1 MANLALLVD
10 ASPAISADHP
20 RVGEILQNALT
31 ALVTATRASNA
42 LPKTSLELDLYRSFP
57 SYLGFCHEQAAGLQS
72 RLAHLIRQVGSLPP
86 PPGADVDDQLEN
98 IVEAN
103 DGIMEKVSLILDR
116 LSGLRQSEL
125 PVLPTGLEPP
135 KTFVSSWN
143 RGRKGEADSSTIR
156 LLTVGR
162 LPRPQLSFPTP
173 PDNSNRRFLP
183 KLQLKPNAL
192 SPLPSELL
200 VWQKKEEKRKM
211 KDEEEPPPELFA
223 HPYKYEIEQL
233 EMPAHLLEAPT
244 QEPPDPMEDGAC
256 EIVQDPEKLQAV
268 LDDLMKYK
276 EIAVDLEHHS
286 YRSYLGFTCL
296 IQLSTSDKDYILDAL
311 VLRGHLH
318 LLNRVFTH
326 PGILKVFHGASM
338 DVIWLQRDFGVYV
351 VSMWDTA
358 EGSRLLTGRRAGLR
372 HLLLQY
378 CDVSADK
385 RYQLADWRIRPLP
398 DEMVRYA
405 RQDTHYLLYI
415 ALRQRQDLL
424 DRGGVSFIRQA
435 WSLSKAVALKHYEKP
450 LYSEEAFEVFLHS
463 RERGITSNLRN
474 VTAMRLLHAWRDNI
488 ARVEDESSG
497 YVLPNHMLLKI
508 SHELPKTVQGVLAC
522 CVPPPP
528 LLCRHLAD
536 VHTLVLQAWNS
547 PEDSAQQGANGKP
560 EHLEKPAKENV
571 VYCTELC
578 DEPTTYSLLANEKAL
593 ESVQIAQPVITL
605 FEESHPQGGK
615 EAKRK
620 QRALEIQQSF
630 SNPFML
636 FLPSEAAKVLVP
648 CPGGLVDQ
656 TTQSFASASVL
667 YR

>member
-1 MANLALLVD
+1 
-10 ASPAISADHP
+10 
-20 RVGEILQNALT
+20 
-31 ALVTATRASNA
+31 
-42 LPKTSLELDLYRSFP
+42 
-57 SYLGFCHEQAAGLQS
+57 
-72 RLAHLIRQVGSLPP
+72 
-86 PPGADVDDQLEN
+86 
-98 IVEAN
+98 
-103 DGIMEKVSLILDR
+103 
-116 LSGLRQSEL
+116 
-125 PVLPTGLEPP
+125 
-135 KTFVSSWN
+135 
-143 RGRKGEADSSTIR
+143 
-156 LLTVGR
+156 
-162 LPRPQLSFPTP
+162 
-173 PDNSNRRFLP
+173 
-183 KLQLKPNAL
+183 
-192 SPLPSELL
+192 
-200 VWQKKEEKRKM
+200 M
-211 KDEEEPPPELFA
+211 KDEEEPHPELFV
-223 HPYKYEIEQL
+223 HPYKYEVEQL

-244 QEPPDPMEDGAC
+244 QKPPDPMEDGGC

-296 IQLSTSDKDYILDAL
+296 IQLSTPDNDYILDAL

-318 LLNRVFTH
+318 LLNQAFTH

-435 WSLSKAVALKHYEKP
+435 WSLSKAVTLKHYEKP
-450 LYSEEAFEVFLHS
+450 LYSEEVFEDFLNS
-463 RERGITSNLRN
+463 RERGFTPNPRN
-474 VTAMRLLHAWRDNI
+474 ITAMRLLHAWRDNV
-488 ARVEDESSG
+488 ARVEDESTG

-508 SHELPKTVQGVLAC
+508 SRELPKTVQGVLAC

-536 VHTLVLQAWNS
+536 VHTLVLQARNS
-547 PEDSAQQGANGKP
+547 PEASAQQGANGKP
-560 EHLEKPAKENV
+560 EHSEKPANDNV
-571 VYCTELC
+571 VYCTQLC
-578 DEPTTYSLLANEKAL
+578 DEQTAASSLLAIERAV
-593 ESVQIAQPVITL
+593 ESVPITQPVISL
-605 FEESHPQGGK
+605 FEESDPQMGK
-615 EAKRK
+615 GAKRK
-620 QRALEIQQSF
+620 QRALEIEQSF

-636 FLPSEAAKVLVP
+636 FLPSIAAKVLVP

-656 TTQSFASASVL
+656 TTQSFAMLQKWKLLDATPTPEKLPKKRSAETPKVVDSSGKEGRSRSIKEQIHGSSTQNDGEIKKKKKKKTLNQAPEPIQLHQYDYSQSDFSIFNTPATGKKKDFDPTRETREKAKGTREKSKETREMSSSTLALQKRIAPRRQFEPRGVS
-667 YR
+667 YVQGKYARDTAHRWPRR